1 MSWGLGFQVVKE
13 PRGAMA
19 PLSEGTFGH
28 GGAYCT
34 QSWADPKR
42 GLVMVLMIQRA
53 DFSTGDNAPV
63 HRGFQEA
70 AQQQVQF
77 LRDR

>member
-1 MSWGLGFQVVKE
+1 
-13 PRGAMA
+13 
-19 PLSEGTFGH
+19 
-28 GGAYCT
+28 
-34 QSWADPKR
+34 
-42 GLVMVLMIQRA
+42 MVLMIQRA